1 MSCVLKILAVSD
13 GEGSHLPLS
22 GPVYLK
28 SYDIEAYNGRGSAEW
43 TRDKNTAMQFVSFTH
58 AVGAWNTQSK
68 IRPLRDDGKPNK
80 PLTSFTIEVEE
91 LK

>member
-1 MSCVLKILAVSD
+1 MSFVLKILAVSN
-13 GEGSHLPLS
+13 GEGSFLPMPES
-22 GPVYLK
+22 VYLK
-28 SYDIEAYNGRGSAEW
+28 SYDIEAHNGRGSAEW
-43 TRDKNTAMQFVSFTH
+43 TRDKDKAMQFVSLTH
-58 AVGAWNTQSK
+58 AASAWNTQSK